1 MEDRLTARIALIGLS
16 GAGKSEVAV
25 RVAKRLG
32 FEAVDL
38 DERVERAAGSS
49 VASLID
55 SRGEAAFRA
64 LENVALRDAL
74 GAPESGSGPDARGS
88 VLALGA
94 GILTSEENRTLLRE
108 RAFVAWL
115 QVGPETAARRIGE
128 AGAEARPLVRESPE
142 RRLREL
148 LAARGDAYRA
158 AAHSVIDTE
167 GRTPAQVADAVVTAW
182 EGWREWGSSA
192 S

>member
-16 GAGKSEVAV
+16 GAGKSEVAF
-25 RVAKRLG
+25 RVAERLG

-38 DERVERAAGSS
+38 DERVERAAGTS

-55 SRGEAAFRA
+55 SRGEVAFRA
-64 LENVALRDAL
+64 LESAALRDAL
-74 GAPESGSGPDARGS
+74 GAPESGGHLDTMGS

-94 GILTSEENRTLLRE
+94 GILTSEEHRSLLRE
-108 RAFVAWL
+108 RAFVVWL
-115 QVGPETAARRIGE
+115 QVKPETAARRIGE
-128 AGAEARPLVRESPE
+128 AGAEARPLVREAPE
-142 RRLREL
+142 RRLRDL
-148 LAARGDAYRA
+148 LVARGDAYRA

-167 GRTPAQVADAVVTAW
+167 GRTPAQVADAVVAAW
-182 EGWREWGSSA
+182 EAWPRWGSSA

>member
-16 GAGKSEVAV
+16 GAGKSEVAL
-25 RVAKRLG
+25 RVAERLG

-38 DERVERAAGSS
+38 DERVERTAGTS

-55 SRGEAAFRA
+55 SGGEAAFRA
-64 LENVALRDAL
+64 LESAALRDAL
-74 GAPESGSGPDARGS
+74 GAPGSGDDSARGS

-94 GILTSEENRTLLRE
+94 GILTSEENRSLLRE

-128 AGAEARPLVRESPE
+128 AGAEARPLVREAPE

-167 GRTPAQVADAVVTAW
+167 GRTPAEVADAVVAAW
-182 EGWREWGSSA
+182 EAWPRWGSSA